1 MSGFLFG
8 VFILITIGYVILLSI
23 LPQNN
28 IEDLIVCSVISVFI
42 IIFFYFAIMFDVDRK
57 TPRYDNPPQQTSGQI
72 FSCMIWNKVPLCS
85 VLHLDDEED
94 GEKAK

>member
-8 VFILITIGYVILLSI
+8 VFILITIGYLILLCI

-42 IIFFYFAIMFDVDRK
+42 IIFFFFAIMFDVDRK
-57 TPRYDNPPQQTSGQI
+57 TPRHDNPPQQTSGQI

-85 VLHLDDEED
+85 VLHLDQD
-94 GEKAK
+94 EKAK

>member
-8 VFILITIGYVILLSI
+8 VFILITIGYLILLCI

-28 IEDLIVCSVISVFI
+28 IEDLIVCSVISVLI
-42 IIFFYFAIMFDVDRK
+42 IIFFFSAIMIDVERK
-57 TPRYDNPPQQTSGQI
+57 SPRYDNPPQQTSGQI

-85 VLHLDDEED
+85 ALHLDGDED
-94 GEKAK
+94 EKAK